1 MSGAGWSV
9 ARVAALV
16 AWVEALKPVSLKG
29 WEQVGAKMGISGNA
43 ARLRYRDY
51 EKQGR
56 KGVDEP
62 AFRAPAPAAPP
73 KPLTVKS
80 SPAEPAHP
88 AITVTKT
95 PIPRVPVD
103 EMWARA
109 EAQTA
114 ADVARHL
121 TERVLDVTVE
131 DGRPIAVAMVS
142 DQHIRQSGP
151 IQLPAMR
158 QDAELIRH
166 TPGLFAMLG
175 GDGVD
180 NHIKHRSAMVGGGS
194 KVAEEWRLYDHYL
207 GMFGEKILAVIS
219 GNHDD
224 WTRDEAGV
232 DMVSALA
239 AKNRLHYA
247 PDEVRLDLTLQGQV
261 YHIALRHQ
269 YRYNSSFN
277 LIHAVKRLWEMGG
290 ESFDIGVLC
299 HHHEPAIEPF
309 RKHGRTV
316 WGARPG
322 SYQVNSS
329 YGRRYG
335 FNNTRPTCP
344 TFVLFPDTHRIEGFL
359 DVWSAA
365 NYLRWLREGWPGNYR
380 RRAA

>member
-1 MSGAGWSV
+1 MSGVTTWDE
-9 ARVAALV
+9 ARLAALI
-16 AWVEALKPVSLKG
+16 AWVEELKPTTLAI
-29 WEQVGAKMGISGNA
+29 WDQVGQKVGVTGNA
-43 ARLRYRDY
+43 ARMRYRIY
-51 EKQGR
+51 ERETPKAAVEFPLPRG
-56 KGVDEP
+56 
-62 AFRAPAPAAPP
+62 AAAPAPVRVVPP
-73 KPLTVKS
+73 
-80 SPAEPAHP
+80 PAHP
-88 AITVTKT
+88 SVSVTAT
-95 PIPRVPVD
+95 PLPRVPAG

-121 TERVLDVTVE
+121 TERLLQVTV
-131 DGRPIAVAMVS
+131 DDDRPIGVSFVS

-158 QDAELIRH
+158 QDAELIAQ
-166 TPGLFAMLG
+166 TDGLFAMLG

-207 GMFGEKILAVIS
+207 GMFREKPLAVIS

-232 DMVSALA
+232 DMVAALA

-247 PDEVRLDLTLQGQV
+247 PDEVRLDLTLQGEV
-261 YHIALRHQ
+261 YRIGLRHQ

-277 LIHAVKRLWEMGG
+277 LIHAVKRWWEMGDDP
-290 ESFDIGVLC
+290 FDIGVLC

-309 RKHGRTV
+309 TKHGRTV

-344 TFVLFPDTHRIEGFL
+344 TFILFPDTFEIVGYL
-359 DVWSAA
+359 DVWQAA
-365 NYLRWLREGWPGNYR
+365 NYLTYLRSGWPNVYR

>member
-1 MSGAGWSV
+1 MSRRPAVWNDE
-9 ARVAALV
+9 RVAALLS
-16 AWVEALKPVSLKG
+16 AVEVVRPETLAQWANVGDKVGVS
-29 WEQVGAKMGISGNA
+29 AHA
-43 ARLRYRDY
+43 CRTHFRRL
-51 EKQGR
+51 Q
-56 KGVDEP
+56 DEGKATRP
-62 AFRAPAPAAPP
+62 TSHIPRPAPPLVVHSLDAPRP
-73 KPLTVKS
+73 S
-80 SPAEPAHP
+80 HP
-88 AITVTKT
+88 AVTVTGT
-95 PIPRVPVD
+95 PLPRVPVD
-103 EMWARA
+103 EMWRRA

-121 TERVLDVTVE
+121 TERILQVTVE
-131 DGRPIAVAMVS
+131 DTRPIGITMVS

-158 QDAELIRH
+158 QDAELIHR

-247 PDEVRLDLTLQGQV
+247 PDEVRLDLSLQGQV
-261 YHIALRHQ
+261 YRIALRHQ

-277 LIHAVKRLWEMGG
+277 LIHAVKRLWEMGDDP
-290 ESFDIGVLC
+290 FDIGVLC

-309 RKHGRTV
+309 TKHGRTV

-344 TFVLFPDTHRIEGFL
+344 TFILFPDTFEVQGFL
-359 DVWSAA
+359 DVWAAA
-365 NYLRWLREGWPGNYR
+365 NYLTWLREGWPSTYR